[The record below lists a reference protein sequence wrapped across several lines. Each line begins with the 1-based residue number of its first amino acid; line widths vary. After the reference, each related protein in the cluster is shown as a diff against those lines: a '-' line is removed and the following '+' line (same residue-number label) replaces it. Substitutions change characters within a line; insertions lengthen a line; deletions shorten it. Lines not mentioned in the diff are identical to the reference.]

1 MRDTSDRIPPARL
14 YYFVSLFFLL
24 IGSIWGQNG
33 SFNFFPEDSWFKPPL
48 LDPASAQSSASLLR
62 FQATDEPTPKVYSPV
77 NLGFQKILIR
87 RNLNAQNGWEA
98 GVEFGIHT
106 QFSIISTPTAPMG
119 GLDNTDYLI
128 AGIWHYK
135 HGRTVERLQLFHQ
148 SSHLGDDYLIRNQIV
163 EPNNRSQNYEQLSYL
178 RAHTEKSSRWYYGL
192 GVNISPNTVRERI
205 LVQGGMEIVQ
215 SMGGNIRAIQLVA
228 GVNVKLYGEHDY
240 YPNLKTG
247 AGVRFSRDKRS
258 RLTLLVEYYRGHLP
272 YSTLAY
278 QKVSWLGLGA
288 YLQPRF

>member
-1 MRDTSDRIPPARL
+1 MKFHNKIRHHNIFKML
-14 YYFVSLFFLL
+14 LLGVFLTCQL
-24 IGSIWGQNG
+24 LGAPNQIT
-33 SFNFFPEDSWFKPPL
+33 FFPRDSWFKPPL
-48 LDPASAQSSASLLR
+48 LDPAAAQSSASLLR
-62 FQATDEPTPKVYSPV
+62 FQATDDPTPKVYSPV

-87 RNLNAQNGWEA
+87 KQTGFHKGWEA

-135 HGRTVERLQLFHQ
+135 HGRTVERVQLFHQ

-178 RAHTEKSSRWYYGL
+178 RAHTGKSTRWYYGL

-205 LVQGGMEIVQ
+205 VVQGGMEIVQ
-215 SMGGNIRAIQLVA
+215 PMGENNRAIQLLA

-258 RLTLLVEYYRGHLP
+258 GLTLLVEYYHGHLP